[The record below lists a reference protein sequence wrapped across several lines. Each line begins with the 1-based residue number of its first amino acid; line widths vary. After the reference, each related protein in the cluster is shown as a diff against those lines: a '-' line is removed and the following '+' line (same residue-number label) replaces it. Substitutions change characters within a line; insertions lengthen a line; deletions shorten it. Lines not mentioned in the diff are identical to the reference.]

1 MKKLLTGIL
10 AILIISPMFAHAQ
23 SVDTTQMTNTQ
34 LRVYLISLIEEV
46 VQLENQ
52 LIAMQQ
58 TAQSPSTF
66 TPMPTAAPSV
76 TAAPSE
82 AQVIVPPTQP
92 QSTAAPAPAVA
103 ADGDQ
108 QPTGYSINIVVWPG
122 PIPAANVTQ
131 TFVTNPSLTS
141 WDQDTTDNSHV
152 NIGAI
157 LLDPSGKPVDN
168 AVMTVVTDDL
178 SQNTSING
186 TGNIY
191 GRPAV
196 AYYSYHYVFK
206 TNGSHTIVFS
216 AMGATNSVTLQSN

>member
-23 SVDTTQMTNTQ
+23 SVDTSQMTNTQ

-46 VQLENQ
+46 VQLQNK
-52 LIAMQQ
+52 LLTMQSKP
-58 TAQSPSTF
+58 TTESPSTLN
-66 TPMPTAAPSV
+66 TSPV
-76 TAAPSE
+76 G
-82 AQVIVPPTQP
+82 
-92 QSTAAPAPAVA
+92 QSTTLAPAPVVLPPVQPQATPAQDTVVA
-103 ADGDQ
+103 TAPAPQ
-108 QPTGYSINIVVWPG
+108 SAGYSINIVVWPG

-178 SQNTSING
+178 SQNMSING

-206 TNGSHTIVFS
+206 TSGAHTIVFS